1 MLIYNLLFEYMKK
14 AFVNCRIMPWWVLN
28 VFQDMIE
35 KEEYSEAKVFTLF
48 SDRSEISVWEKKLQ
62 VITALPK
69 RLNKIFLY
77 FSKNKIKILSSI
89 FDYRNLMM
97 FYPFF
102 MKVLSRKIKKYSPEK
117 IVISSFAIAKNISV
131 PNIKKKLYLHS
142 PMQYIWSHY
151 DEYTHK
157 LSWFKLALFKAI
169 TPRLRKRDKRF
180 TQFDEVEFNS
190 KYTANLAKELYWI
203 TWKVVYP
210 KIDPAFRFAK
220 IVLQPNN
227 YYIYVWRTVKFVK
240 EVDKIIKL
248 FNEIK
253 KPLLIMWSGP
263 DEMYLKSIAWDNVI
277 FIWRI
282 ENPEEKMKIISESKW
297 LVNITKES
305 FWICTMEALLCWVP
319 VFGFD
324 DWASVELID
333 SESWILVTDKKHKTL
348 VSNFKKFVETNWNR
362 ENIQKRARKIIS
374 NH

>member
-1 MLIYNLLFEYMKK
+1 
-14 AFVNCRIMPWWVLN
+14 MPWWVLN

-35 KEEYSEAKVFTLF
+35 KEDYSEAKVFTLF
-48 SDRSEISVWEKKLQ
+48 SDRSEIVVWEKKLQ
-62 VITALPK
+62 IVTALPK
-69 RLNKIFLY
+69 RLNKVFLY

-117 IVISSFAIAKNISV
+117 IIISSFAIAKNISV

-169 TPRLRKRDKRF
+169 TPRLRRWDKWF

-190 KYTANLAKELYWI
+190 QYTEKLAKELYWI

-210 KIDPAFRFAK
+210 KIDSAFNFAK
-220 IVLQPNN
+220 AVLHPNN

-253 KPLLIMWSGP
+253 EPLLIMWSGP
-263 DEMYLKSIAWDNVI
+263 DEMYLKSIAWDNVV

-282 ENPEEKMKIISESKW
+282 ENSEEKMKIISESKW
-297 LVNITKES
+297 LINITKES

-319 VFGFD
+319 VFWFNDG
-324 DWASVELID
+324 ASVELVD
-333 SESWILVTDKKHKTL
+333 SKSWILVPDKKHETL
-348 VSNFKKFVETNWNR
+348 VSNFKKFAETKWDR
-362 ENIQKRARKIIS
+362 EKIQQRARQLIK
-374 NH
+374 N

>member
-1 MLIYNLLFEYMKK
+1 MKK
-14 AFVNCRIMPWWVLN
+14 VFVNCWIMPWWVLN

-48 SDRSEISVWEKKLQ
+48 SDRSEISAWEKKLQ
-62 VITALPK
+62 VIKALPK

-77 FSKNKIKILSSI
+77 FSKHKIKILSSL

-97 FYPFF
+97 IYPLC
-102 MKVLSRKIKKYSPEK
+102 MGVLSRKIRKYNPDE
-117 IVISSFAIAKNISV
+117 IIISSFAIAKNITV

-151 DEYTHK
+151 DEYIHK

-169 TPRLRKRDKRF
+169 TPRLRRRDKRF

-190 KYTANLAKELYWI
+190 QYTAKLAKELYWI
-203 TWKVVYP
+203 SWKVVYP
-210 KIDPAFRFAK
+210 KIDSVFHCTK
-220 IVLQPNN
+220 VILQPNN

-248 FNEIK
+248 FNEVK
-253 KPLLIMWSGP
+253 EPLLIMWSGP

-277 FIWRI
+277 FIGWI
-282 ENPEEKMKIISESKW
+282 NNPDEKMEIISESKW

-319 VFGFD
+319 VFGFND
-324 DWASVELID
+324 GASVELVD
-333 SESWILVTDKKHKTL
+333 SVSWMLVPDKNHETL
-348 VSNFKKFVETNWNR
+348 VSNFKKFANKEWDR
-362 ENIQKRARKIIS
+362 EQIQKRARGLIK
-374 NH
+374 N

>member
-1 MLIYNLLFEYMKK
+1 
-14 AFVNCRIMPWWVLN
+14 MPGWVLN

-48 SDRSEISVWEKKLQ
+48 SDRSEISVWNKKLH
-62 VITALPK
+62 VVTALPK

-77 FSKNKIKILSSI
+77 FSKHKIKILSSI

-102 MKVLSRKIKKYSPEK
+102 MKVLSRKIIKYSPEK
-117 IVISSFAIAKNISV
+117 IIISSFAIAKNISV

-157 LSWFKLALFKAI
+157 LSWFKLALFKSI
-169 TPRLRKRDKRF
+169 TPRLRKRDKKF

-190 KYTANLAKELYWI
+190 QYTAKLAKELYWI

-210 KIDPAFRFAK
+210 KIDPVFQTANL
-220 IVLQPNN
+220 VLQPNK
-227 YYIYVWRTVKFVK
+227 YYVYVWRTVKFVK

-253 KPLLIMWSGP
+253 EPLLIMWSGP

-282 ENPEEKMKIISESKW
+282 ENPEEKMRIISESKW
-297 LVNITKES
+297 LINITKES

-319 VFGFD
+319 VFWFN
-324 DWASVELID
+324 DWASVELVD
-333 SESWILVTDKKHKTL
+333 LKSWILVPDKRHKTL
-348 VSNFKKFVETNWNR
+348 VSNFKKFSKKEWNR
-362 ENIQKRARKIIS
+362 EQIQKRARGLIK
-374 NH
+374 NL

>member
-1 MLIYNLLFEYMKK
+1 
-14 AFVNCRIMPWWVLN
+14 MPGWVLN

-48 SDRSEISVWEKKLQ
+48 SDRSEISVGEKNLQ
-62 VITALPK
+62 VVTALPK
-69 RLNKIFLY
+69 RLNKVFLY
-77 FSKNKIKILSSI
+77 FSKHKIKILSSL

-102 MKVLSRKIKKYSPEK
+102 MRVLSRKIKKYNPDK

-157 LSWFKLALFKAI
+157 LSWFKLALFKSI
-169 TPRLRKRDKRF
+169 TPRLRRRDKKF

-190 KYTANLAKELYWI
+190 QYTAKLAKELYWI
-203 TWKVVYP
+203 SWKVSYP
-210 KIDPAFRFAK
+210 TIDSAFSYTT
-220 IVLQPNN
+220 VNLQPNN
-227 YYIYVWRTVKFVK
+227 YYIYVGRTVKFVK

-253 KPLLIMWSGP
+253 EPLLIMWSGP
-263 DEMYLKSIAWDNVI
+263 DEMYLKSIAWDNTI
-277 FIWRI
+277 FIWWI
-282 ENPEEKMKIISESKW
+282 NNPDEKMEIIRNAKW
-297 LVNITKES
+297 LINITKES

-319 VFGFD
+319 VFGFND
-324 DWASVELID
+324 GASVELVD
-333 SESWILVTDKKHKTL
+333 SESWILVPDKNHETL
-348 VSNFKKFVETNWNR
+348 VSNFKNFSEKEWDR
-362 ENIQKRARKIIS
+362 EKIQKRAKELIK
-374 NH
+374 NN

>member
-1 MLIYNLLFEYMKK
+1 MKK
-14 AFVNCRIMPWWVLN
+14 AFVNCRIMPGWVLN

-48 SDRSEISVWEKKLQ
+48 SDRSEISAWNKKLQ
-62 VITALPK
+62 VVTALPK

-77 FSKNKIKILSSI
+77 FSKHKIKILSSL

-102 MKVLSRKIKKYSPEK
+102 MKVLSKKIRKYNPEK

-169 TPRLRKRDKRF
+169 TPRLRKRDKKF
-180 TQFDEVEFNS
+180 TKFDEVEFNS
-190 KYTANLAKELYWI
+190 QYTAKLAKELYWI

-210 KIDPAFRFAK
+210 KIDPAFQTANL
-220 IVLQPNN
+220 VLQPNN

-240 EVDKIIKL
+240 EVDKIIEL
-248 FNEIK
+248 FNETK
-253 KPLLIMWSGP
+253 QPLLIMWSGP
-263 DEMYLKSIAWDNVI
+263 DELYLKSIAWDNII

-297 LVNITKES
+297 LINITKES

-319 VFGFD
+319 VFWFN
-324 DWASVELID
+324 DWASVELVD
-333 SESWILVTDKKHKTL
+333 SKSWILVPDKRHETL
-348 VSNFKKFVETNWNR
+348 VSNFKKFSEKEWNR
-362 ENIQKRARKIIS
+362 DQIQKRARELVKK
-374 NH
+374 

>member
-1 MLIYNLLFEYMKK
+1 MKK
-14 AFVNCRIMPWWVLN
+14 AFVNCRIMPGWVLN

-48 SDRSEISVWEKKLQ
+48 SDRSEISAWEKKLQ
-62 VITALPK
+62 IVTALPK

-77 FSKNKIKILSSI
+77 FSKHKIKILSSL

-97 FYPFF
+97 FYQLC
-102 MKVLSRKIKKYSPEK
+102 MKVLSRKIKKYNPEK
-117 IVISSFAIAKNISV
+117 IIISSFAIAKNISV

-157 LSWFKLALFKAI
+157 LSWFKLALFKSI
-169 TPRLRKRDKRF
+169 TPRLRKRDKKF

-190 KYTANLAKELYWI
+190 QYTAKLAKELYWI

-210 KIDPAFRFAK
+210 KIDSVFHSAK
-220 IVLQPNN
+220 VVLQPNN

-253 KPLLIMWSGP
+253 EPLLIMWSGP
-263 DEMYLKSIAWDNVI
+263 DEMYLKSIAWDNII

-282 ENPEEKMKIISESKW
+282 NDPEEKVKIISESKW
-297 LVNITKES
+297 LINITKES

-319 VFGFD
+319 VFGFND
-324 DWASVELID
+324 GASVELVD
-333 SESWILVTDKKHKTL
+333 SDSWILVPDKDHETL
-348 VSNFKKFVETNWNR
+348 VSNFKKFAEKERNR
-362 ENIQKRARKIIS
+362 EQIQKRARKLIKD
-374 NH
+374 